1 MPRPTSD
8 VHAFEAHAT
17 DADLDDLRARLAA
30 ARLPEAETVYRA
42 APDPRRWEQGVPLA
56 DLVDVVNYWRTGYDW
71 RSFEARLDRIGQFRT
86 TIDDLGIHFLHRRS
100 ARADATPL
108 ILTHGWPG
116 SVAEFVDVVDELADP
131 EDADAPAFHVVV
143 PSLPGFGYSDK
154 PATTGWG
161 TEKIAAAWVE
171 LMGRLGYSK
180 FAAHGGDWG
189 GVITTVLGGRF
200 PAHVLGIHTT
210 FAEAP
215 PGLTTDGLT
224 AAEREWTEETRDFWR
239 HRAAYAKQQAT
250 RPQTIGYSL
259 VDSPVGLLA
268 WILDKF
274 AEWSDTEDSP
284 FETISRDS
292 ILDDVTLYWLTR
304 TGASSARIYY
314 ESHNSLDPELRVDVP
329 SAITMY
335 PRDIEKYPRAV
346 GAGAV
351 PADRPMEGT
360 RKRGT
365 FPVAGGSRVFRRRS
379 AGGPRGRAG
388 RSSVNAAG
396 AAPEPC
402 TPPPRTARR
411 PPSSPPGRAAH
422 RAAARPAAPP
432 VSGSSIARTAPMPA
446 GCAAQPGEE
455 GRVGHRGRHDDE
467 RAASSTAVPVRSPSC
482 PPGR

>member
-8 VHAFEAHAT
+8 VQAFEAHAT

-30 ARLPEAETVYRA
+30 ARLPETETVHRA

-71 RSFEARLDRIGQFRT
+71 RSFEARLHRIGQYRT

-108 ILTHGWPG
+108 LLTHGWPG
-116 SVAEFVDVVDELADP
+116 SIAEFVDVVDELADP
-131 EDADAPAFHVVV
+131 QDAAAPAFHVVA

-171 LMGRLGYSK
+171 LMGRLGYRK
-180 FAAHGGDWG
+180 FVAHGGDWG
-189 GVITTVLGGRF
+189 GNITTVLGGRF

-210 FAEAP
+210 FAEGP
-215 PGLTTDGLT
+215 PGLATDGLT
-224 AAEREWTEETRDFWR
+224 AVEREWAEETRDFWH

-284 FETISRDS
+284 FESISRDR

-304 TGASSARIYY
+304 TGASAARLYY
-314 ESHNSLDPELRVDVP
+314 ESHNSLDPDLRVDVP

-335 PRDIEKYPRAV
+335 PRDVEKYPRTWAQERYRQIVRWREPEVGGHFPSLEVPEYFVKDLQEGLAAV
-346 GAGAV
+346 L
-351 PADRPMEGT
+351 
-360 RKRGT
+360 
-365 FPVAGGSRVFRRRS
+365 
-379 AGGPRGRAG
+379 
-388 RSSVNAAG
+388 
-396 AAPEPC
+396 
-402 TPPPRTARR
+402 
-411 PPSSPPGRAAH
+411 AAH
-422 RAAARPAAPP
+422 R
-432 VSGSSIARTAPMPA
+432 
-446 GCAAQPGEE
+446 
-455 GRVGHRGRHDDE
+455 
-467 RAASSTAVPVRSPSC
+467 
-482 PPGR
+482 

>member
-8 VHAFEAHAT
+8 VQAFEAHAADT
-17 DADLDDLRARLAA
+17 DLDDLRARLAA
-30 ARLPEAETVYRA
+30 ARLPEAETVRRP
-42 APDPRRWEQGVPLA
+42 APDPRRWDQGVPLA
-56 DLVDVVNYWRTGYDW
+56 DLVEVVDYWRTGYDW
-71 RSFEARLDRIGQFRT
+71 RPFEARLNRIGQFRT

-100 ARADATPL
+100 ARAEATPL

-116 SVAEFVDVVDELADP
+116 SIAEFVDVVDELADP
-131 EDADAPAFHVVV
+131 QDADAPAFHVVV

-154 PATTGWG
+154 PAATGWG

-171 LMGRLGYSK
+171 LMGRLGYGK

-189 GVITTVLGGRF
+189 GNITTVLGGRF
-200 PAHVLGIHTT
+200 PEHVLGIHTT

-284 FETISRDS
+284 FETISRDRV
-292 ILDDVTLYWLTR
+292 LDNVTLYWLTR

-314 ESHNSLDPELRVDVP
+314 ESHNSLDPDLRVDVP

-335 PRDIEKYPRAV
+335 PRDIEKYPRAWSQERYRRIV
-346 GAGAV
+346 RWKSPESGGHFPSLEVPEYFVKDLREGLSAV
-351 PADRPMEGT
+351 LA
-360 RKRGT
+360 
-365 FPVAGGSRVFRRRS
+365 
-379 AGGPRGRAG
+379 
-388 RSSVNAAG
+388 
-396 AAPEPC
+396 
-402 TPPPRTARR
+402 ARR
-411 PPSSPPGRAAH
+411 
-422 RAAARPAAPP
+422 
-432 VSGSSIARTAPMPA
+432 
-446 GCAAQPGEE
+446 
-455 GRVGHRGRHDDE
+455 
-467 RAASSTAVPVRSPSC
+467 
-482 PPGR
+482 

>member
-8 VHAFEAHAT
+8 VQAFEAHAT

-30 ARLPEAETVYRA
+30 ARLPEAETVHRA
-42 APDPRRWEQGVPLA
+42 APGRRRWEQGVPLA
-56 DLVDVVNYWRTGYDW
+56 DLVDVVNYWRTGYNW
-71 RSFEARLDRIGQFRT
+71 RSFEERLNRIGQFRT

-108 ILTHGWPG
+108 LLTHGWPG
-116 SVAEFVDVVDELADP
+116 SIAEFVDVVDELADP
-131 EDADAPAFHVVV
+131 KAADAPAFHVVA

-154 PATTGWG
+154 PTSTGWG
-161 TEKIAAAWVE
+161 TEKIAATWVE
-171 LMGRLGYSK
+171 LMGRLGYRK
-180 FAAHGGDWG
+180 FVAHGGDWG
-189 GVITTVLGGRF
+189 GNITTVLGGRF
-200 PAHVLGIHTT
+200 PAHVLGIHTL

-215 PGLTTDGLT
+215 PGLTADGLT
-224 AAEREWTEETRDFWR
+224 AVERKWTEETRDFWR

-284 FETISRDS
+284 FETISRDR

-335 PRDIEKYPRAV
+335 PRDIEKSPRPWAQERYRQIVRWTEPEIGGHFPSLEVPEYFVKDLQEGLAAV
-346 GAGAV
+346 LAA
-351 PADRPMEGT
+351 T
-360 RKRGT
+360 R
-365 FPVAGGSRVFRRRS
+365 
-379 AGGPRGRAG
+379 
-388 RSSVNAAG
+388 
-396 AAPEPC
+396 
-402 TPPPRTARR
+402 
-411 PPSSPPGRAAH
+411 
-422 RAAARPAAPP
+422 
-432 VSGSSIARTAPMPA
+432 
-446 GCAAQPGEE
+446 
-455 GRVGHRGRHDDE
+455 
-467 RAASSTAVPVRSPSC
+467 
-482 PPGR
+482 

>member
-8 VHAFEAHAT
+8 VQAFEARAT

-30 ARLPEAETVYRA
+30 ARLPETETVHRA

-100 ARADATPL
+100 ARTDATPL

-116 SVAEFVDVVDELADP
+116 SIAEFVDVVDELADP
-131 EDADAPAFHVVV
+131 NDADAPAFHVVV

-171 LMGRLGYSK
+171 LMGRLGYDK
-180 FAAHGGDWG
+180 FVAHGGDWG
-189 GVITTVLGGRF
+189 GNITTVLGGRF

-210 FAEAP
+210 FAEGP
-215 PGLTTDGLT
+215 PGLT
-224 AAEREWTEETRDFWR
+224 AVEREWAEETRDFWR

-284 FETISRDS
+284 FETISQDRV
-292 ILDDVTLYWLTR
+292 LDDVTLYWLTR
-304 TGASSARIYY
+304 TGASAARIYY
-314 ESHNSLDPELRVDVP
+314 ESHNALDPELRVDVP

-335 PRDIEKYPRAV
+335 PRDIEKYPRAWAQERYRRIV
-346 GAGAV
+346 RWRSPESGGHFPSLEVPEYFVRDLQEGLAAV
-351 PADRPMEGT
+351 L
-360 RKRGT
+360 
-365 FPVAGGSRVFRRRS
+365 
-379 AGGPRGRAG
+379 
-388 RSSVNAAG
+388 
-396 AAPEPC
+396 
-402 TPPPRTARR
+402 
-411 PPSSPPGRAAH
+411 AAH
-422 RAAARPAAPP
+422 R
-432 VSGSSIARTAPMPA
+432 
-446 GCAAQPGEE
+446 
-455 GRVGHRGRHDDE
+455 
-467 RAASSTAVPVRSPSC
+467 
-482 PPGR
+482 

>member
-1 MPRPTSD
+1 MPRPPSD
-8 VHAFEAHAT
+8 VRAFEAHAT

-30 ARLPEAETVYRA
+30 ARLPEPETVHRA
-42 APDPRRWEQGVPLA
+42 APGPRRWQQGVPLA
-56 DLVDVVNYWRTGYDW
+56 DLVDVVNHWRTGYDW

-116 SVAEFVDVVDELADP
+116 SIAEFTDVVDELADP
-131 EDADAPAFHVVV
+131 KDAGAPAFHVVV
-143 PSLPGFGYSDK
+143 PSLPGFGFSDK
-154 PATTGWG
+154 PAATGWG

-171 LMGRLGYSK
+171 LMGRLGYRR
-180 FAAHGGDWG
+180 FVAHGGDWG
-189 GVITTVLGGRF
+189 GNITTVLGGRF
-200 PAHVLGIHTT
+200 PAHVIGIHTT

-215 PGLTTDGLT
+215 PGLATDGLT
-224 AAEREWTEETRDFWR
+224 AVERGWTEETRDFWR

-284 FETISRDS
+284 FETMSRDR

-304 TGASSARIYY
+304 TGASAARIYY

-335 PRDIEKYPRAV
+335 PRDIEKSPRPWAQERYRQIVRWRSPERGGHFPSLEVPEYFVEDLQDGLAAV
-346 GAGAV
+346 L
-351 PADRPMEGT
+351 
-360 RKRGT
+360 
-365 FPVAGGSRVFRRRS
+365 
-379 AGGPRGRAG
+379 
-388 RSSVNAAG
+388 
-396 AAPEPC
+396 
-402 TPPPRTARR
+402 
-411 PPSSPPGRAAH
+411 AAH
-422 RAAARPAAPP
+422 R
-432 VSGSSIARTAPMPA
+432 
-446 GCAAQPGEE
+446 
-455 GRVGHRGRHDDE
+455 
-467 RAASSTAVPVRSPSC
+467 
-482 PPGR
+482 